1 MAAVQKGTGN
11 QLKGRALKS
20 GVSCSK
26 TTPEQISNY
35 YKSWNTIAWFV
46 HAGMT
51 NLQKII

>member
-26 TTPEQISNY
+26 TTLEQIPKCIPINPE
-35 YKSWNTIAWFV
+35 IP
-46 HAGMT
+46 
-51 NLQKII
+51 